1 MRPVDEPVSGTGPY
15 YGKIL
20 YSYHPSIH
28 LVCFHFY
35 VKIQAIPA
43 TFSFNS
49 WADLIKRRLYIYI
62 GQEKLNVSEAER
74 PESAV
79 TL

>member
-1 MRPVDEPVSGTGPY
+1 M
-15 YGKIL
+15 
-20 YSYHPSIH
+20 H

-35 VKIQAIPA
+35 VKEIQAIPA
-43 TFSFNS
+43 ASSFNS
-49 WADLIKRRLYIYI
+49 WADIIKREVIYIYIYI

-79 TL
+79 SL